1 MEPIMTVPK
10 TEGKSSTFLGLWSVW
25 APGVALRDLYPDE
38 HPTLISGCSSCFWP
52 LCVVFCRCVSFLL
65 LAFTQARFS
74 FASLG
79 SACHMALAGS
89 SSSCPTTTSAFCRK
103 PRTELL
109 TGLHLNTSLLFCD
122 VPSPLHVGLAG
133 PFPLPLSFRFQK
145 PHDRR

>member
-1 MEPIMTVPK
+1 MTVPK

-25 APGVALRDLYPDE
+25 APGVAPGWPLGTSTPDE
-38 HPTLISGCSSCFWP
+38 HPTLTSGCSGCFWP
-52 LCVVFCRCVSFLL
+52 LCVVFCPYIFLFAACLYAGSFLL
-65 LAFTQARFS
+65 CFS
-74 FASLG
+74 RVCVSYGIGWIFFILS
-79 SACHMALAGS
+79 HHH
-89 SSSCPTTTSAFCRK
+89 AFCRK